1 MCNFPVFV
9 QEVRVVSDSQGQF
22 DGTNSSD
29 NPDVAV
35 ELKSSSAAED
45 KTIEKTVSSSIRNPT
60 EMNSGEISVKKLKL
74 TLYNGGGIRSSA
86 STMLTEV
93 DTTEA
98 SVSVTA
104 LQSRKIPIEMSS
116 NEKCKTG
123 GKRARCIEKNM
134 ADAHPCNKTEKFSAG
149 KTTVS

>member
-1 MCNFPVFV
+1 MAV
-9 QEVRVVSDSQGQF
+9 Q
-22 DGTNSSD
+22 
-29 NPDVAV
+29 
-35 ELKSSSAAED
+35 LKSSSAAED

-60 EMNSGEISVKKLKL
+60 ETNSGEKSVKKLKL

-116 NEKCKTG
+116 NEKCCGFTTSKTG
-123 GKRARCIEKNM
+123 GKRARCMEKHM
-134 ADAHPCNKTEKFSAG
+134 ADAHPSNKTEKFSAG